1 MDKHKLL
8 RLPLLLFGILSL
20 AAAVWLGLQRMGWSL
35 PIFSGILVLYH
46 GQLMFGGFF
55 GTVIGLER
63 AVVIKRSW
71 GYFAPLLSGAGS
83 ILILF
88 SPEFIGG
95 PVMISAGS
103 LILAGIFVI
112 FIARDA
118 SLHILVMTAGA
129 LAWLAGNILWLAGHP
144 VAVIS
149 IWWMGFLIFTIA
161 GERLELSRLLVLT
174 RGKKVQFLAGITFLM
189 VGLLVT
195 TFNFEHGLHVSG
207 FGMLVLSM
215 WLLRYDMARKSI
227 RQKGLPR
234 FIAVS
239 LITGYIWLG
248 LGGLL
253 AFFNGGQQ
261 AGLVYDALIHSV
273 GLGFVFS
280 MILGHA
286 PIIFPAILKVRLIFR
301 GTYYIPLILLH
312 ISLLFRV
319 ATDHAG
325 WLEGR
330 MWGGM
335 LNGITVV
342 LFLVNTI
349 TSVQSIPD

>member
-1 MDKHKLL
+1 MDIQKFL
-8 RLPLLLFGILSL
+8 RFPLLFLGIFSL

-35 PIFSGILVLYH
+35 PVFSATLALYH

-63 AVVIKRSW
+63 AAVLKRTW
-71 GYFAPLLSGAGS
+71 GYFAPVLTGSGS
-83 ILILF
+83 VLMLID
-88 SPEFIGG
+88 PEIIVG
-95 PVMISAGS
+95 PAMISAGS
-103 LILAGIFVI
+103 LILVGIFVV
-112 FIARDA
+112 FIKRDVGF
-118 SLHILVMTAGA
+118 HMLVMSAGA
-129 LAWLAGNILWLAGHP
+129 LAWLTGNILWLAGFP
-144 VAVIS
+144 VAVVS
-149 IWWMGFLIFTIA
+149 VWWMGFLILTIA

-174 RGKKVQFLAGITFLM
+174 RGKKVQFSAGITSLL
-189 VGLLVT
+189 VGMLVT

-207 FGMLVLSM
+207 FGMLILSM
-215 WLLRYDMARKSI
+215 WLLRYDMAKKSI

-253 AFFNGGQQ
+253 AFFSGGQQ

-286 PIIFPAILKVRLIFR
+286 PVIFPAILKVRMIFR
-301 GTYYIPLILLH
+301 RTYYIPLILLH
-312 ISLLFRV
+312 ISLIFRV
-319 ATDHAG
+319 AADHAG

-335 LNGITVV
+335 VNGIAVL
-342 LFLVNTI
+342 LFLINTI
-349 TSVQSIPD
+349 TSIRSNPD